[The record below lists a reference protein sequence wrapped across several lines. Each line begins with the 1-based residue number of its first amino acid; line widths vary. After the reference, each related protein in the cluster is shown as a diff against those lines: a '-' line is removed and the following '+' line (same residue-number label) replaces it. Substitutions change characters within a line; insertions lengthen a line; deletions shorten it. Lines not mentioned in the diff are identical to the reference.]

1 LPGTPIL
8 TTSREKAIQGDQGG
22 CAYRYSWG
30 DTKIHAVR
38 IGVNYRFGDP
48 FIR

>member
-1 LPGTPIL
+1 MIGYPVPV
-8 TTSREKAIQGDQGG
+8 TTS
-22 CAYRYSWG
+22 AYRYSWG